1 MLCKSTAQESALS
14 LAADR
19 RTAALL
25 GGTAQRAAVASSL
38 HSLGRSHAPLKGSV
52 GEGSNHSNFSHQN
65 SVRILSEFRKIHQKF
80 SEINF
85 LKFSE
90 I

>member
-1 MLCKSTAQESALS
+1 MLCKSRAQESALS

-38 HSLGRSHAPLKGSV
+38 HSLGRSHAWAAEAL
-52 GEGSNHSNFSHQN
+52 SN
-65 SVRILSEFRKIHQKF
+65 I
-80 SEINF
+80 
-85 LKFSE
+85 LKF
-90 I
+90 